1 MSAVPRKD
9 RFSWKLTGCWVQDS
23 PSRLVTFPLKPKAL
37 QGSSSSTP
45 WSLVWKASWLPSP
58 ASPLP
63 ALRSNPVLLSRRKQT
78 NLLLQANTSSLYPL
92 FWSSAS
98 SESSTF
104 VFCMVK
110 KGKTWYLGDHEDE
123 VRRCTEN
130 TPHRTLR
137 YNSCQLQTGTCH
149 LPLQGLSAAATDFPH
164 PLKGVQGGEQ
174 KWAHSVLWEKLAEQV
189 FR

>member
-1 MSAVPRKD
+1 MHSGIK
-9 RFSWKLTGCWVQDS
+9 FLH
-23 PSRLVTFPLKPKAL
+23 
-37 QGSSSSTP
+37 
-45 WSLVWKASWLPSP
+45 SLVSGLKSKLVASP

-63 ALRSNPVLLSRRKQT
+63 ALRSNPVLSSKRKHT
-78 NLLLQANTSSLYPL
+78 NLILQANTSSFYPL

-98 SESSTF
+98 WESSTF
-104 VFCMVK
+104 VFCMVR

-130 TPHRTLR
+130 TADRTLR
-137 YNSCQLQTGTCH
+137 YNFCQLQTGTCH
-149 LPLQGLSAAATDFPH
+149 PPLQGLNAAAADFQH

>member
-9 RFSWKLTGCWVQDS
+9 RFSWKLTGCWVEGS
-23 PSRLVTFPLKPKAL
+23 PSRLVTLPLKPNAL

-45 WSLVWKASWLPSP
+45 WSLVWKASWVPSP

-78 NLLLQANTSSLYPL
+78 NLILQANTSSFYPL
-92 FWSSAS
+92 FWSSAFL
-98 SESSTF
+98 ESSTF
-104 VFCMVK
+104 VFCMVR
-110 KGKTWYLGDHEDE
+110 KGKTRYLGDHRDE

-137 YNSCQLQTGTCH
+137 YNSCQLQTATCH
-149 LPLQGLSAAATDFPH
+149 LPLKD
-164 PLKGVQGGEQ
+164 
-174 KWAHSVLWEKLAEQV
+174 
-189 FR
+189 